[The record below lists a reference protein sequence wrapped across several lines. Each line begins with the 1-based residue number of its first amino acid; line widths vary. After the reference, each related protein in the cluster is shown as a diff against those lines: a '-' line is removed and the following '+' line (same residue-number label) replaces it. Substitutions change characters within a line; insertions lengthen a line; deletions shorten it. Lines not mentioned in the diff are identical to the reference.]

1 MEAGKRT
8 KTAKRFCWMSAA
20 ALALAVGMRA
30 QDKPL
35 ESGTSEFGA
44 WAGYSLA
51 NPTLIGT
58 TSNRRF
64 INAGLRYGF
73 VFGSKGDVA
82 FEYTLDMVPAAIL
95 IQPPGTQLAVE
106 TGDPRFAGRGRRTV
120 YGGGISPI
128 GFKFIWRKS
137 GTWQPFFGSTA
148 GFVYSADPIPIPVAG
163 ATQFN
168 FTFDF
173 SLGVQILRAGHKA
186 FIVGY
191 KYDHISN
198 AARSSVNPGFDT
210 GVLFAGFSIFR

>member
-1 MEAGKRT
+1 MQIYSISVAV
-8 KTAKRFCWMSAA
+8 
-20 ALALAVGMRA
+20 LAVAVGVQA
-30 QDKPL
+30 QDKPF
-35 ESGTSEFGA
+35 ESGINEFGA

-73 VFGSKGDVA
+73 VFGTKGDVA
-82 FEYTLDMVPAAIL
+82 FEYTLDVVPAAIL
-95 IQPPGTQLAVE
+95 IQPPGTQVAAE
-106 TGDPRFAGRGRRTV
+106 TGDPRFAGHGRRAV

-137 GTWQPFFGSTA
+137 RKWQPFFGSTA
-148 GFVYSADPIPIPVAG
+148 GFVYSAEPVPIPVEG

-173 SLGVQILRAGHKA
+173 SLGMQILRAGHQA

-210 GVLFAGFSIFR
+210 GVLFAGFSMFR